1 MDIIILIVLSLTS
14 IILGVT
20 QLCEK
25 GKPLNNSYI
34 FASEKER
41 ASMDKKPL
49 YRQTGIVLLIVG
61 AGLLV
66 TVVLW
71 VALKDSR
78 AFYLLIPVFVLAVG
92 YSIAS
97 EVLMNRKNK
106 PRG

>member
-1 MDIIILIVLSLTS
+1 MNTILLLVLSLAS

-25 GKPLNNSYI
+25 GTPLNNSYI

-41 ASMDKKPL
+41 AAMDKKPL

-66 TVVLW
+66 TAVLW
-71 VALKDSR
+71 FALKDSK

-92 YSIAS
+92 YSITS
-97 EVLMNRKNK
+97 EVLMNRKK
-106 PRG
+106 

>member
-1 MDIIILIVLSLTS
+1 MGAIILALVSLTAIVL
-14 IILGVT
+14 GVC

-25 GKPLNNSYI
+25 GKPLNNTYI

-61 AGLLV
+61 AGLL
-66 TVVLW
+66 LI
-71 VALKDSR
+71 AALYYFLKDSR

-92 YSIAS
+92 YSIVS
-97 EVLMNRKNK
+97 EVLMSRK
-106 PRG
+106 

>member
-1 MDIIILIVLSLTS
+1 MSTILLIVLSLTS
-14 IILGVT
+14 IILGIT

-41 ASMDKKPL
+41 AEMDKKPL

-66 TVVLW
+66 TSVLW
-71 VALKDSR
+71 VALKSIG

-92 YSIAS
+92 YSIVS
-97 EVLMNRKNK
+97 EILMNRKK
-106 PRG
+106 

>member
-1 MDIIILIVLSLTS
+1 MNGILLIVLSLAS

-25 GKPLNNSYI
+25 GMPLNNSYI

-41 ASMDKKPL
+41 AAMDKKQL

-66 TVVLW
+66 TSVLW
-71 VALKDSR
+71 VALKNSR
-78 AFYLLIPVFVLAVG
+78 AFYLLIPVFVLAVV
-92 YSIAS
+92 YSIVS
-97 EVLMNRKNK
+97 EVLMSRKK
-106 PRG
+106 

>member
-1 MDIIILIVLSLTS
+1 MNGILLIVLSLAS

-25 GKPLNNSYI
+25 GMPLNNSYI

-41 ASMDKKPL
+41 AAMDKKPL

-66 TVVLW
+66 TAVLW
-71 VALKDSR
+71 VALKSIG
-78 AFYLLIPVFVLAVG
+78 AFYLLIPVFTLAVG
-92 YSIAS
+92 YSIVS
-97 EVLMNRKNK
+97 EVLMSRKK
-106 PRG
+106 

>member
-1 MDIIILIVLSLTS
+1 MNAILLIVLSLAS

-25 GKPLNNSYI
+25 GTPLNNSYI

-41 ASMDKKPL
+41 AAMDKKPL

-61 AGLLV
+61 VGLLV
-66 TVVLW
+66 TAVLW
-71 VALKDSR
+71 VALKNIG

-97 EVLMNRKNK
+97 EVLMNRKK
-106 PRG
+106 